1 MPPFMLARSND
12 KNLKYRRAE
21 NEDGAIHSRHSRRVY
36 LDLCRPWLVLSQ
48 ILVSLHSLRW
58 AQSFAVSVYEVVS
71 DGRYPIQ
78 DGDCEETMM

>member
-1 MPPFMLARSND
+1 MSSFMLAISND
-12 KNLKYRRAE
+12 KNPKYRRAK

-48 ILVSLHSLRW
+48 ILVFLHSLRW

-71 DGRYPIQ
+71 DGRYLIQ
-78 DGDCEETMM
+78 AGDCGEAML